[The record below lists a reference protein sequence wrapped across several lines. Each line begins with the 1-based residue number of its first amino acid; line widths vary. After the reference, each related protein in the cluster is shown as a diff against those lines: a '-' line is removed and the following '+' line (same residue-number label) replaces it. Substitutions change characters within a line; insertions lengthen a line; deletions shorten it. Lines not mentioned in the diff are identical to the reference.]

1 MTAEKPRM
9 KKLKAGETIFNV
21 VNHLVFGIFTLLCI
35 YPFYYLIINSISAN
49 DLSANGMINFLPK
62 QIHFQNYIEVMK
74 LSGIKT
80 AALVSVARTVI
91 GTTCTVLASA
101 YLGFMFTQQKMWKRK
116 LFYRFFVVTMYFS
129 AGLIP
134 MFMTMKLLH
143 LTNSFWVYII
153 PAIVNPFDIIMMK
166 TYVESTPASLQ
177 EAAEVDGAGLMTV
190 FWKILLPTC
199 TPILATIAIIAYTR
213 SRDSQYDEEALA
225 TINDLYMQAN
235 ELITK
240 WGVNNNNTATGY
252 LLPAKCFAKNPSN
265 GGLNDE
271 GKKMNGDGDGVS
283 NDWTRYGLIVS
294 GPHHWTYRIC
304 FGHFPTTGSDP
315 NAPEGFLITAHRKI
329 GNKERVIVYGSGI
342 SEPIINATGI
352 PSYATLTDAGTINLT
367 IL

>member
-1 MTAEKPRM
+1 MPNI
-9 KKLKAGETIFNV
+9 KKKSASRGFSMVELIAVI
-21 VNHLVFGIFTLLCI
+21 CI
-35 YPFYYLIINSISAN
+35 
-49 DLSANGMINFLPK
+49 LS
-62 QIHFQNYIEVMK
+62 
-74 LSGIKT
+74 
-80 AALVSVARTVI
+80 
-91 GTTCTVLASA
+91 
-101 YLGFMFTQQKMWKRK
+101 
-116 LFYRFFVVTMYFS
+116 
-129 AGLIP
+129 
-134 MFMTMKLLH
+134 
-143 LTNSFWVYII
+143 
-153 PAIVNPFDIIMMK
+153 
-166 TYVESTPASLQ
+166 
-177 EAAEVDGAGLMTV
+177 
-190 FWKILLPTC
+190 
-199 TPILATIAIIAYTR
+199 ILATIAIIAYTR

-240 WGVNNNNTATGY
+240 WGVNNSNTATGY